1 MILISRTE
9 FYSQL
14 RDWHLDSFMSII
26 GLVSFTFKML
36 PPPPPPPPPPE
47 FRCFVTSEYAPT
59 YIRYSLSKQF
69 RVEPFAKT

>member
-14 RDWHLDSFMSII
+14 RDWHLDSIMSII

-36 PPPPPPPPPPE
+36 PPE

-69 RVEPFAKT
+69 RVEPFAET